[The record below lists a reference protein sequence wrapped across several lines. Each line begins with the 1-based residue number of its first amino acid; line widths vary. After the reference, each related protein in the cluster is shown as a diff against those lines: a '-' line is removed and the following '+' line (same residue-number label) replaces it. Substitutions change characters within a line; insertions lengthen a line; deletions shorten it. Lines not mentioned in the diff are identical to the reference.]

1 VNNRNS
7 LLCPLGLLL
16 FFTTT
21 VVADDAL
28 SRTSIN
34 EGFTEP
40 EQTIRVAA
48 SDVGVLASVAVR
60 EGDRVR
66 AGDPLCSLDTRLLR
80 ASLKAA
86 QTRLASEGKVNSVQA
101 KLRFRKN
108 HLDQIKALREKTHAS
123 NLEVT
128 DAELEV
134 DLAQADLQIVLDER
148 RAIEADLLK
157 IQAQLDQ
164 RTIAAPIDGLVLEVP
179 KQIGEAVTS
188 SDSHVVTLVHLDR
201 LRIRY
206 FLTTARALRLTTGQ
220 QVFVSLPS
228 IDKRAT
234 AVVDFISPVTD
245 ANSGTVCVELM
256 LDNADGKYR
265 AGLRC
270 LLHESI
276 GNEQIS
282 LHAENPNRSPSA
294 YRR

>member
-1 VNNRNS
+1 MNNRNS